1 MWSNGSGE
9 SCFIE
14 QPTCSFSLSTLIT
27 SNLCFSPKLKT
38 SSGVYFTRYTGIDV
52 QTITKLRKSFRDND
66 VDYSVTKNT
75 LTKLAAKEAGFE
87 GIFDDIL
94 SGQVGIAYSEDPT
107 APAKVIKEFK
117 KENKELLEVLGLLF
131 EGKLYSSEKYKEFA
145 NLPTKEE
152 SLAKMVMMLNQPMTN
167 LVSTICALLLIL
179 CFCYSEVKQRDIYP
193 LLV

>member
-1 MWSNGSGE
+1 MPNDQKINVVKE
-9 SCFIE
+9 TTE
-14 QPTCSFSLSTLIT
+14 
-27 SNLCFSPKLKT
+27 KLKK

-87 GIFDDIL
+87 GVFDNIL

-107 APAKVIKEFK
+107 APAKIIKEFK

-131 EGKLYSSEKYKEFA
+131 EGELYSSEKYKEFA
-145 NLPTKEE
+145 NLLTKEE
-152 SLAKMVMMLNQPMTN
+152 SLARMGMMLNQPMTN
-167 LVSTICALLLIL
+167 LVSTLNGSFGKLL
-179 CFCYSEVKQRDIYP
+179 S
-193 LLV
+193 LLNSLKDTKS

>member
-1 MWSNGSGE
+1 MPN
-9 SCFIE
+9 E
-14 QPTCSFSLSTLIT
+14 QKISIVKDTTDKIK
-27 SNLCFSPKLKT
+27 N
-38 SSGVYFTRYTGIDV
+38 SSGIYFTRYTGIDV
-52 QTITKLRKSFRDND
+52 QTITELRKSFRDNN

-94 SGQVGIAYSEDPT
+94 SGQIGIAYSEDPT

-117 KENKELLEVLGLLF
+117 KENEELLEVLGLLF

-167 LVSTICALLLIL
+167 LVSTLNGSFGKLLGVLNSL
-179 CFCYSEVKQRDIYP
+179 KDTKS
-193 LLV
+193 

>member
-1 MWSNGSGE
+1 MPN
-9 SCFIE
+9 E
-14 QPTCSFSLSTLIT
+14 QKISIVKDTTG
-27 SNLCFSPKLKT
+27 KLKN
-38 SSGVYFTRYTGIDV
+38 SSGDYFTRYTGIDV
-52 QTITKLRKSFRDND
+52 QTITKLRKSFSDNN

-87 GIFDDIL
+87 GVFDEIL
-94 SGQVGIAYSEDPT
+94 SGQIGIAYSEDPT

-117 KENKELLEVLGLLF
+117 KENEELLEVLGLLF

-167 LVSTICALLLIL
+167 LVSTLNGSFGNLLGVLNSL
-179 CFCYSEVKQRDIYP
+179 KDTKS
-193 LLV
+193 

>member
-1 MWSNGSGE
+1 MPT
-9 SCFIE
+9 E
-14 QPTCSFSLSTLIT
+14 QKISVVKDTTD
-27 SNLCFSPKLKT
+27 KLKKA
-38 SSGVYFTRYTGIDV
+38 SGVYFTRYTGIDV

-117 KENKELLEVLGLLF
+117 EVHVW
-131 EGKLYSSEKYKEFA
+131 KKI
-145 NLPTKEE
+145 N
-152 SLAKMVMMLNQPMTN
+152 
-167 LVSTICALLLIL
+167 
-179 CFCYSEVKQRDIYP
+179 
-193 LLV
+193 

>member
-1 MWSNGSGE
+1 MPN
-9 SCFIE
+9 E
-14 QPTCSFSLSTLIT
+14 QKISIVKDTTD
-27 SNLCFSPKLKT
+27 KLKK

-87 GIFDDIL
+87 GVFDGML

-117 KENKELLEVLGLLF
+117 KENEELLEVLGLLF

-167 LVSTICALLLIL
+167 LVSTLNGSFGKLLGVLNSL
-179 CFCYSEVKQRDIYP
+179 KDTKS
-193 LLV
+193 